1 MDKLKELLSLCKN
14 SVTVS
19 VNQHRDYYESVED
32 HLKNLYSLGN
42 EDYKEEI
49 DEDVLNEMIRT
60 NTIVSVQAYPR
71 TAIGFYRVHH
81 YDLQTAIELVLKEVK
96 E

>member
-1 MDKLKELLSLCKN
+1 MDKLKELLSLCNN

-32 HLKNLYSLGN
+32 HLNELYNLGN

-71 TAIGFYRVHH
+71 TDIGFYRVHH
-81 YDLQTAIELVLKEVK
+81 YDLQTAIELVLKDVE

>member
-19 VNQHRDYYESVED
+19 VNQQRDYYESVED

-49 DEDVLNEMIRT
+49 
-60 NTIVSVQAYPR
+60 P
-71 TAIGFYRVHH
+71 
-81 YDLQTAIELVLKEVK
+81 
-96 E
+96 